1 MTTKCETTTVPSH
14 RGVFCRG
21 PRGTFLAEKWRHTM
35 MRVTISAVVIA
46 ALIVMTTSW
55 LGSRPPSIE
64 GQSLVY
70 PTVTER

>member
-1 MTTKCETTTVPSH
+1 
-14 RGVFCRG
+14 
-21 PRGTFLAEKWRHTM
+21 M